1 MAYRNDWTS
10 TQEGSEAASSGHDLP
25 GYCIGLYSGRR
36 PHQAPQ
42 REGVRIRL
50 ICPTPSP
57 LLLDRLRRCQLPS
70 SSPERYIN
78 ARTAKGPSFQVIKM
92 QQEPAFE
99 LKEPTSSTEHTSGKG
114 IFPIVRSGE
123 DTSDEHSDQQDAV
136 FRTTMTTT
144 QDAHDMQRMGK
155 TQELIRR
162 FRQVSMISFVAIA
175 TAAWEIG
182 LFIISP
188 GLINGG
194 RSGLIYSSIWN
205 FIGFGPI
212 YLSMSEMASMV
223 CARCVSP

>member
-1 MAYRNDWTS
+1 
-10 TQEGSEAASSGHDLP
+10 
-25 GYCIGLYSGRR
+25 
-36 PHQAPQ
+36 
-42 REGVRIRL
+42 
-50 ICPTPSP
+50 
-57 LLLDRLRRCQLPS
+57 
-70 SSPERYIN
+70 
-78 ARTAKGPSFQVIKM
+78 
-92 QQEPAFE
+92 
-99 LKEPTSSTEHTSGKG
+99 
-114 IFPIVRSGE
+114 
-123 DTSDEHSDQQDAV
+123 
-136 FRTTMTTT
+136 MTTA

-162 FRQVSMISFVAIA
+162 FRQISMISFVAIA

-223 CARCVSP
+223 CAYRVS